1 MDIVADLMKQAAAG
15 DNLAQI
21 SKAVGG
27 DANAVRSALGM
38 GLPMIVGSMA
48 TTAAKPD
55 GAGVLSAMMA
65 QAGGSS
71 PLDNTGGFLGG
82 SQAAA
87 GPAMISTLFG
97 SQLAPVQNAI
107 AQKTGLPPEVVGR
120 VLAIAAPMVLASV
133 GKMMAGQ
140 KADAAGLTG
149 LLGEQSAAAL
159 ARSPDA
165 AALMQQ
171 LMGAQPAAGSGS
183 IAGKFKKML
192 GK

>member
-1 MDIVADLMKQAAAG
+1 
-15 DNLAQI
+15 
-21 SKAVGG
+21 
-27 DANAVRSALGM
+27 M

-55 GAGVLSAMMA
+55 GAGVLTKMMA

-71 PLDNTGGFLGG
+71 PLDNLSGFLGG

-87 GPAMISTLFG
+87 GPAMINTLFG
-97 SQLAPVQNAI
+97 NQLAPVQNAI
-107 AQKTGLPPEVVGR
+107 AQKTGLPPETVGK
-120 VLAIAAPMVLASV
+120 VLAIAAPMVLAYL
-133 GKMMAGQ
+133 GKMMGG
-140 KADAAGLTG
+140 KKTDTAGLTG

-171 LMGAQPAAGSGS
+171 LMAAQPEAGSGG
-183 IAGKFKKML
+183 IAGMFKKML